1 MYVCAALDL
10 IEFGV
15 GVSIVRDPY
24 KYVCVALDSTRA
36 ANLNTHNN
44 KQALPWAKGS
54 NNTYFC
60 DINLDLH
67 THSMADCS
75 GVHTPIL

>member
-1 MYVCAALDL
+1 MRDPYKYVSVTLDL

-15 GVSIVRDPY
+15 GDSTMRDPY
-24 KYVCVALDSTRA
+24 KYACVALDSPRA
-36 ANLNTHNN
+36 ANPNTHNN

-67 THSMADCS
+67 THW
-75 GVHTPIL
+75 V